1 MIETI
6 INLISLMAKGTIYGT
21 LVFGIVAILFR
32 ILGQSFSKLS
42 KIALLVIGIIIY
54 IICIIIAYLENIGIF
69 IF

>member
-6 INLISLMAKGTIYGT
+6 VNLISSIAQGTIYGT
-21 LVFGIVAILFR
+21 FVFGIIAILFG

-54 IICIIIAYLENIGIF
+54 IVCIIIAYLENIGIF
-69 IF
+69 LF